1 MKKLH
6 EPSDNRATL
15 ITIMLLLPRKLGQ
28 RVLLHDNNVMG
39 SILGAP
45 AKSVVIIKWIIFQI
59 L

>member
-45 AKSVVIIKWIIFQI
+45 AKSVVRRY
-59 L
+59 